1 MQDHTRVDPKRQKLL
16 GLKTK
21 AGKPATDDTLV
32 QDLALKP
39 NQKIMM
45 LG

>member
-1 MQDHTRVDPKRQKLL
+1 MAVKRQKLL

-21 AGKPATDDTLV
+21 AGKPASDDTLV
-32 QDLALKP
+32 QDLLVKP
-39 NQKIMM
+39 NQRIML